1 MEIQKRYTWIDLEQ
15 KQKGIRNTINRIIQR
30 YDIDAVIVGMIR
42 LHELNTKYYN
52 TYKKIKNKKDLSKS
66 IYNSYKHISK
76 VVGKRK
82 ALMGELERLVTYNF
96 NAENK
101 INLYKPK
108 KEYKRQL
115 INTNTKI
122 KASKSILRRLNI

>member
-15 KQKGIRNTINRIIQR
+15 KQRGIRNTINRIIQR
-30 YDIDAVIVGMIR
+30 YDIDAVIAGMIR

-52 TYKKIKNKKDLSKS
+52 TYKKIKHKKDLSKS
-66 IYNSYKHISK
+66 IYNSYKYISK

-82 ALMGELERLVTYNF
+82 ALMWELERLVTYNF
-96 NAENK
+96 DAENK

-108 KEYKRQL
+108 KE
-115 INTNTKI
+115 I
-122 KASKSILRRLNI
+122 